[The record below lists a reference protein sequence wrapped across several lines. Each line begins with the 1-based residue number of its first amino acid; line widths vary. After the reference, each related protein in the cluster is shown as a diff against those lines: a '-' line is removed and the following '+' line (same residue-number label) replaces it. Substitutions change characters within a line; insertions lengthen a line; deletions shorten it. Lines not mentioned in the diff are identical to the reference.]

1 MTVKKQLHPL
11 VWAFFMSC
19 SLGIVSCVDSK
30 YDLDKDI
37 DMTVNVGG
45 EYLTIPAGGTE
56 QALLSTIIE
65 VEKDDMLQPDEN
77 TREYHLTKK
86 ETITGSEFKVNPV
99 MADAVDETG
108 SPISAVT
115 PEDFPSS
122 GDKFDVSPKDESS
135 TTKVSSTISVEDDVK
150 ALKWVN
156 GTAPSKMNIQMDLTP
171 GFQYDAITLT
181 NIRIEFPEVLK
192 LENTSSTGKLENNV
206 LTIDKHVINSSSSAE
221 GESAWTIELAV
232 KGYNLEAKTGVS
244 GANPIENGKISIND
258 DVLVKMTVSVNG
270 VQSNQTIKKLE
281 IVPHIT
287 LDEMEIG
294 EICGRIDPEINID
307 PTKFTLD
314 DLPDFLSDD
323 ATELDIK
330 NPVFSLNTNNPIGAP
345 ILTNLVMKSF
355 KNGQKD
361 PIAEV
366 TVNDIE
372 LAKNTGEDGDR
383 RVVIAREEEDYQ
395 ADEVA
400 VVPNLND
407 LIKKIPDYI
416 EVSME
421 PRVDSENFYE
431 LEVKDYQIN
440 DGLCDV
446 DIPLTFGSNL
456 LIVYNDSIK
465 DLQKDLEDLDIIS
478 FKKAVVTLTAA
489 STIPLK
495 MTLNADDVDIKD
507 KAGRPIENI
516 KVSIGEG
523 KETVNP
529 STDGTT
535 EAESEVEIILESD
548 NAFDTLSRIDR
559 ICFKLKADSKE
570 SSGVPLKDTQW
581 IQVKKSALQ
590 VPGGVNID
598 LN

>member
-1 MTVKKQLHPL
+1 MVVKKQLHPL
-11 VWAFFMSC
+11 VWAFLMSS

-65 VEKDDMLQPDEN
+65 VEEDDMLQPDET
-77 TREYHLTKK
+77 TREYHLTKE
-86 ETITGSEFKVNPV
+86 ETISGSEFKVNPV
-99 MADAVDETG
+99 IADAVDEKG
-108 SPISAVT
+108 SPIKAVS
-115 PEDFPSS
+115 EKDFPSS
-122 GDKFDVSPKDESS
+122 GDKFNVAPKDESS
-135 TTKVSSTISVEDDVK
+135 TTSVTSTITVEDDVK
-150 ALKWVN
+150 ALKWAD
-156 GTAPSKMNIQMDLTP
+156 GKAPSEMNIQMDLTP
-171 GFQYDAITLT
+171 GFQYDAITLSD
-181 NIRIEFPEVLK
+181 IRIEFPEVLK
-192 LENTSSTGKLENNV
+192 LGSNPSAGKLENNI
-206 LTIDKHVINSSSSAE
+206 LSIDKQVINSSDQIA
-221 GESAWTIELAV
+221 GKPAWTIKLNV
-232 KGYNLEAKTGVS
+232 NGYNLEAKSGVT
-244 GANPIENGKISIND
+244 GANPIENGKISID
-258 DVLVKMTVSVNG
+258 DQVVVKMTVSVSG
-270 VQSNQTIKKLE
+270 VKSAQTNKVLE
-281 IVPHIT
+281 IIPHIT
-287 LDEMEIG
+287 LSEMEIG
-294 EICGRIDPEINID
+294 KIYGRIDPEINID

-314 DLPDFLSDD
+314 DLPDFLNDD

-345 ILTNLVMKSF
+345 ILTDLKMKSF

-366 TVNDIE
+366 TVNDVE
-372 LAKNTGEDGDR
+372 LAKNTGDNGDR
-383 RVVIAREEEDYQ
+383 HVVIAREEGNYE
-395 ADEVA
+395 ADEVS

-416 EVSME
+416 EVTME

-431 LEVKDYQIN
+431 LEVKNYQIN

-456 LIVYNDSIK
+456 LIVYNDSIT
-465 DLQKDLEDLDIIS
+465 DLKKDLEDLDIIS

-495 MTLNADDVDIKD
+495 MTLNADDVTIKD
-507 KAGRPIENI
+507 KAGRQIENI

-523 KETVNP
+523 KETVQP

-570 SSGVPLKDTQW
+570 SAGVPLKDSQW
-581 IQVKKSALQ
+581 IQVKKSTLQ

>member
-1 MTVKKQLHPL
+1 MIVKKQLHPL

-108 SPISAVT
+108 SPINAVT

-150 ALKWVN
+150 ALKWAD

-258 DVLVKMTVSVNG
+258 DVSVKMTVSVNG

-314 DLPDFLSDD
+314 DLPDFLS
-323 ATELDIK
+323 A
-330 NPVFSLNTNNPIGAP
+330 
-345 ILTNLVMKSF
+345 
-355 KNGQKD
+355 
-361 PIAEV
+361 
-366 TVNDIE
+366 
-372 LAKNTGEDGDR
+372 
-383 RVVIAREEEDYQ
+383 
-395 ADEVA
+395 
-400 VVPNLND
+400 
-407 LIKKIPDYI
+407 
-416 EVSME
+416 
-421 PRVDSENFYE
+421 
-431 LEVKDYQIN
+431 
-440 DGLCDV
+440 
-446 DIPLTFGSNL
+446 
-456 LIVYNDSIK
+456 
-465 DLQKDLEDLDIIS
+465 
-478 FKKAVVTLTAA
+478 
-489 STIPLK
+489 
-495 MTLNADDVDIKD
+495 
-507 KAGRPIENI
+507 
-516 KVSIGEG
+516 G
-523 KETVNP
+523 KEYW
-529 STDGTT
+529 
-535 EAESEVEIILESD
+535 
-548 NAFDTLSRIDR
+548 RR
-559 ICFKLKADSKE
+559 
-570 SSGVPLKDTQW
+570 W
-581 IQVKKSALQ
+581 
-590 VPGGVNID
+590 
-598 LN
+598 